1 MKHYLWKDK
10 NFNLRMTQFLKNLLA
25 SCLGVILAAIVLFG
39 IGSMIIAGIAQ
50 QADEPK
56 DVKPNTVLHLTF
68 DQPIPERTNNLQ
80 INPFEFQRR
89 KVLGL
94 QEIQETIIQAKND
107 DNIKGIFLDVD
118 MLATSGIVSITN
130 LREAILD
137 FRESGKFVVAYAK
150 YYTQGAYYLASAADK
165 VYINPLGIVD
175 FRGFAVQIPFFKE
188 MLDKIGV
195 DMQIFY
201 AGQFKSATEPYR
213 LTEMSDQ
220 NKFQTRVYLET
231 IYESFLSDI
240 SESRGISVD
249 ELDEIAS
256 NYRGGMPEDAL
267 ETGLIDA
274 LGHRNEA
281 MSDLRERLGLDE
293 EEKVPMLSLNEY
305 HRSNPPDKDYSVRD
319 KIAVVYAEGSI
330 LDGKGENGTI
340 GDQKYTDIIQDLR
353 RDERVKAIVLRVNS
367 PGGSAMASE
376 NIWKELSLARQE
388 GIPVVVSMGDYAASG
403 GYYIASASDS
413 IFAEPKTL
421 TGSIGV
427 FSIIPNTRELLGDK
441 IGITFDSV
449 KTTDMATGITPFF
462 DLTPKE
468 ERFLQ
473 QRTDMMYETFLQRVA
488 ENRGV
493 SRDSIHEIAQG
504 RVWTG
509 LKAEEIGLVDRIGGL
524 EDAIDA
530 ASNLAGIETYRLSEY
545 PQVKDPLQE
554 FLEEIMGMDQSMTA
568 ERLLRK
574 ETPEWYPYFK
584 FIKEL
589 RDAKGAQ
596 ARLPFVVSFN

>member
-1 MKHYLWKDK
+1 
-10 NFNLRMTQFLKNLLA
+10 MTQFLKFLLA
-25 SCLGVILAAIVLFG
+25 SCLGVIIAVFVLFG
-39 IGSMIIAGIAQ
+39 IGSLVIAGIAQ
-50 QADEPK
+50 RSDEPK
-56 DVKPNTVLHLTF
+56 DVKPNTVLHLSF

-80 INPFEFQRR
+80 INPFDFERR
-89 KVLGL
+89 KILGL
-94 QEIQETIIQAKND
+94 QEIRETITQAKTD
-107 DNIKGIFLDVD
+107 DNVKGIFLDVD
-118 MLATSGIVSITN
+118 MLASSGIVSTTN

-165 VYINPLGIVD
+165 IYVNPLGIVD

-188 MLDKIGV
+188 MLDKIGI

-213 LTEMSDQ
+213 LNEMSDQ
-220 NKFQTRVYLET
+220 NKFQTREYLGT
-231 IYESFLSDI
+231 IYRDFLSDI
-240 SESRGISVD
+240 SKTRDISVD
-249 ELDEIAS
+249 ALDEIAN
-256 NYRGGMPEDAL
+256 NYTGGMPEGAL
-267 ETGLIDA
+267 EAGLVDA

-281 MSDLRERLGLDE
+281 MDELRQRLGLDE
-293 EEKVPMLSLNEY
+293 EEEVSMLSLKEY
-305 HRSNPPDKDYSVRD
+305 NRSNPPDKDYSVRD
-319 KIAVVYAEGSI
+319 KIAVVYAEGNI

-340 GDQKYTDIIQDLR
+340 GDEKYTNIIEDLR
-353 RDERVKAIVLRVNS
+353 RDDRVKAIVLRVNS

-427 FSIIPNTRELLGDK
+427 FSIIPNARELLDDK
-441 IGITFDSV
+441 IGISFDSV
-449 KTTDMATGITPFF
+449 KTTDVAAGITPFF

-488 ENRGV
+488 ENRNM
-493 SRDSIHEIAQG
+493 SRNSVHEIAQG

-509 LKAEEIGLVDRIGGL
+509 LKAEEIGLVDRIGNL
-524 EDAIDA
+524 EDAIETA
-530 ASNLAGIETYRLSEY
+530 AGMAGIETFRLSEY

-554 FLEEIMGMDQSMTA
+554 LLENVMGMEESMVA
-568 ERLLRK
+568 EQLLQK
-574 ETPEWYPYFK
+574 ETPEWYPYLK

-596 ARLPFVVSFN
+596 ARLPFVVNFD

>member
-1 MKHYLWKDK
+1 
-10 NFNLRMTQFLKNLLA
+10 MTQFLKFLLA
-25 SCLGVILAAIVLFG
+25 SCLGVIIAVFVLFG
-39 IGSMIIAGIAQ
+39 IGSLVIAGIAQ
-50 QADEPK
+50 RSDEPK
-56 DVKPNTVLHLTF
+56 DVKPNTVLHLSF

-80 INPFEFQRR
+80 INPFDFERR
-89 KVLGL
+89 KILGL
-94 QEIQETIIQAKND
+94 QEIRETITQAKTD

-118 MLATSGIVSITN
+118 MLASSGIVSTTN

-165 VYINPLGIVD
+165 VYVNPLGIVD

-220 NKFQTRVYLET
+220 NKFQTREYLGT
-231 IYESFLSDI
+231 IYRDFLSDI
-240 SESRGISVD
+240 SKTRDISVD
-249 ELDEIAS
+249 ALDEIAN
-256 NYRGGMPEDAL
+256 NYTGGMPEGAL
-267 ETGLIDA
+267 EAGLVDA

-281 MSDLRERLGLDE
+281 MDELRQRLGLDE
-293 EEKVPMLSLNEY
+293 EEKVSMLSLKEY
-305 HRSNPPDKDYSVRD
+305 NRSNPPDKDYSVRD

-340 GDQKYTDIIQDLR
+340 GDEKYTDIIEDLR
-353 RDERVKAIVLRVNS
+353 RDDRVKAIVLRVNS

-413 IFAEPKTL
+413 IYAEPKTL

-427 FSIIPNTRELLGDK
+427 FSIIPNARELLDDK
-441 IGITFDSV
+441 IGISFDSV
-449 KTTDMATGITPFF
+449 KTTDVAAGITPFF

-488 ENRGV
+488 ENRNM
-493 SRDSIHEIAQG
+493 SRDSVHEIAQG

-509 LKAEEIGLVDRIGGL
+509 LKAEEIGLVDRIGNL
-524 EDAIDA
+524 EDAIET
-530 ASNLAGIETYRLSEY
+530 ASGMAGIETFRLSEY

-554 FLEEIMGMDQSMTA
+554 LLENVMGMEESMVA
-568 ERLLRK
+568 EQLLQK

-596 ARLPFVVSFN
+596 ARLPFVVNFD